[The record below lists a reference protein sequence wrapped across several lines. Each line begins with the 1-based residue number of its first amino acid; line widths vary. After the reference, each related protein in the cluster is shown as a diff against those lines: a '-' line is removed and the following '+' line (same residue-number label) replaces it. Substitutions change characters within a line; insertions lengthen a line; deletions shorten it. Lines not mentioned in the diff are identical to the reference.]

1 MLNQEIA
8 KIFYEMAQYLDMD
21 GDAVPFKSIA
31 LKKVAVNL
39 ESLSEDIN
47 NIYKK
52 GGLMALMEIPG
63 VGRGIAFKIEE
74 YLKAGKIKELE
85 ILKKKIPVDLEKL
98 IMIEGLGPRKIKILY
113 QKLGIKNLKD
123 LEYAAKKH
131 KIALFDGF
139 GEKTEQNILEGIE
152 FAKREKGRFLLG
164 NILPQVEIIYEKLK
178 NLKSVEEV
186 NLAGSLRRMRE
197 TIGDVDFLVIS
208 NNPQSVMDFFVSL
221 PGVVKVWGKGATKTS
236 VRMKDGYDMDI
247 RVVPM
252 KSYGSALQYFTGSKE
267 HNIALRKIAINK
279 GLKLSEYGL
288 FKGLKMIAGKSEEEI
303 YEKLGLQFI
312 PPELRENN
320 GEIEA
325 ALKRNLPKLVEL
337 KDIKG
342 DLHCHSNWNGRLWRV
357 SPLAGGEHSIEEMAE
372 IAMKMG
378 YEYIGISDHTKF
390 LRIEHGLDEKQLA
403 EQKKEIN
410 KLNQQLAISNSQFRI
425 LQGCEANIM
434 SDGSID
440 IKDEALEKLDYVIV
454 GVHSQLKMPKKQMTE
469 RIIKAMR
476 NPNVDI
482 ISHPTGRI
490 IKKRDEYEI
499 NIDEIMKV
507 AKETGTILEINAY
520 PGRLDLKDI
529 NIRKAKETGVKMA
542 INTDAHHK
550 DQLGLMHYGV
560 SQARRGW
567 AEKGD
572 IINCQ
577 PAEKMLK

>member
-1 MLNQEIA
+1 MPNQEIA
-8 KIFYEMAQYLDMD
+8 KIFYQMAQYLDMD

-31 LKKVAVNL
+31 LRKVAVNL

-47 NIYKK
+47 NIYKN

-98 IMIEGLGPRKIKILY
+98 ILIEGLGPRKIKILY

-131 KIALFDGF
+131 KIASLDGF
-139 GEKTEQNILEGIE
+139 GEKTEKNILEGIE

-164 NILPQVEIIYEKLK
+164 DILPQVEIIYEKLK

-186 NLAGSLRRMRE
+186 SLAGSLRRMRE

-208 NNPQSVMDFFVSL
+208 DNPQLVMDFFVSL

-236 VRMKDGYDMDI
+236 VRMKDGYDMDL

-267 HNIALRKIAINK
+267 HNIALRKIAIDK
-279 GLKLSEYGL
+279 GYKLSEYGL
-288 FKGLKMIAGKSEEEI
+288 FKGGSAGWRIIAGKNEEEI

-312 PPELRENN
+312 SPELRENS

-342 DLHCHSNWNGRLWRV
+342 DLHTQTNWN
-357 SPLAGGEHSIEEMAE
+357 GGEHSIEEMAE
-372 IAMKMG
+372 VAMKMG

-390 LRIEHGLDEKQLA
+390 LRIEHGLDEKQLV
-403 EQKKEIN
+403 QQRKEID
-410 KLNQQLAISNSQFRI
+410 KLNKQLAISNQQFRI
-425 LQGCEANIM
+425 LQGCESNIM
-434 SDGSID
+434 PDGSID
-440 IKDEALEKLDYVIV
+440 IKDETLAKLDYVIA
-454 GVHSQLKMPKKQMTE
+454 GVHSQMKMPKKQMTE
-469 RIIKAMR
+469 RIIKAMK

-490 IKKRDEYEI
+490 IKKRDEYEVD
-499 NIDEIMKV
+499 IDEIMKV

-529 NIRKAKETGVKMA
+529 NIRKAKEIGVKMA

-550 DQLGLMHYGV
+550 DQLGLMPYGV

-572 IINCQ
+572 IVNSFSVDKLLNI
-577 PAEKMLK
+577 LK